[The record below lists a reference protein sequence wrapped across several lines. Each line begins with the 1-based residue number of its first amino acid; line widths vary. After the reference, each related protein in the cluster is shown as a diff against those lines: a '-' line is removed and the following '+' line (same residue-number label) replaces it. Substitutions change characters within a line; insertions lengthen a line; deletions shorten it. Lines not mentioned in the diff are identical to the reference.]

1 VHLINISQKLIRIVK
16 ARKFALD
23 FIPEVAGLNRGVF
36 LDALGGDKRNI
47 KRVISGSLLIFSFL
61 RGVAAAYL
69 VHIALYFVRGSF
81 LAACQSVSDT
91 PFKHHL

>member
-1 VHLINISQKLIRIVK
+1 MHLINISQKLIRIVK

-36 LDALGGDKRNI
+36 LDALGGDN
-47 KRVISGSLLIFSFL
+47 LIFSFL